1 MLDRDKYLSEQEGK
15 RLLEYCEA
23 MSLRDLERGKTYWP
37 RRWAIIDTLL
47 GSGARASEVRLLK
60 CIDLSLG
67 KEPCITVLGKGG
79 RKRTIPI
86 SGKLK
91 KHLKEYLQWKRLL
104 NEGTEPEDYLFVNRL
119 NKPYCLMGVQQLFKT
134 CAKGAGLRSVYSIH
148 STRHCFG
155 FMTFSKSKNI
165 RLTQILLGHRR
176 LTTTECYTH
185 VSPEEMVETVNS
197 LW

>member
-1 MLDRDKYLSEQEGK
+1 MLDRDKFLSEQEA
-15 RLLEYCEA
+15 RQLRDYCEA
-23 MSLRDLERGKTYWP
+23 QSLLDLQHGRTYWP

-60 CIDLSLG
+60 CVDLSLG
-67 KEPCITVLGKGG
+67 KEPCISVNGKGN
-79 RKRTIPI
+79 RRRTIPI
-86 SGKLK
+86 SAKLK
-91 KHLKEYLQWKRLL
+91 KHLKEYIAWKKLL
-104 NEGTEPEDYLFVNRL
+104 GESTDPDNYLFMNRL
-119 NKPYCLMGVQQLFKT
+119 NKPYCLMGIQQLFKR

-165 RLTQILLGHRR
+165 RLTQTLLGHRR
-176 LTTTECYTH
+176 LGTTEIYTH
-185 VSPEEMVETVNS
+185 VDPAEMVETVNN